1 MLFSLLTFS
10 VAEYRDR
17 PMIWFHSSHFD
28 AQYHDGYDDY
38 DFHHCDLITRSMGP
52 IGSPLAKIGIELTDS
67 AYVAVSMRIM
77 TRVGS
82 RVLQVND
89 DSDTFLMQFC
99 FLNSISSDI
108 FYYYEFLLFPGSWR
122 GWVCEVSAQRWG
134 ENYLWK
140 FLNSLKNW
148 GENNIFLKIQREAS
162 SCISKKKAKEIQS
175 QNKER

>member
-1 MLFSLLTFS
+1 MLFSLFTFS

-28 AQYHDGYDDY
+28 VEYHDGYNDD
-38 DFHHCDLITRSMGP
+38 DFHHCDLRISMGP

-89 DSDTFLMQFC
+89 DGTDNFLIQFC
-99 FLNSISSDI
+99 FLNSSYI
-108 FYYYEFLLFPGSWR
+108 FYYFEFLLFPGSWR

-148 GENNIFLKIQREAS
+148 GETTYF
-162 SCISKKKAKEIQS
+162 
-175 QNKER
+175 